1 MITVKIDGAQ
11 AVKAWLAGQQKQ
23 VRFGA
28 ARALTRLA
36 GRVKDAL
43 PAVMEQELDRPTPFS
58 RRGWFVRKATP
69 ATLTAIVQL
78 MERQASYLHWQI
90 AGGVR
95 QAGPKGIKLPGN
107 IQLDTFGNIPRGLIA
122 KLKAA
127 AQTGA
132 LGAAVAR
139 RLGAHGNRRKGAAPL
154 QLFLGRPRGRHW
166 QNAPLGIWRRVP
178 GNPGK
183 LIPVIVFEQ
192 HPAHY
197 RPRFHPQR
205 AAAGIVARH
214 WREEFSA
221 SLADA
226 MRTAR

>member
-1 MITVKIDGAQ
+1 MITVKIDGTQ

-23 VRFGA
+23 VRLGA
-28 ARALTRLA
+28 ARALTRMA

-58 RRGWFVRKATP
+58 KRGWFVRRATP
-69 ATLTAIVQL
+69 STLTATVQL
-78 MERQASYLHWQI
+78 MDRQAAYLRYQI
-90 AGGVR
+90 AGGAR
-95 QAGPKGIKLPGN
+95 QAGPRGIKLPGN
-107 IQLDTFGNIPRGLIA
+107 IVLDTFGNIPRGLIA

-127 AQTGA
+127 AQNGT
-132 LGAAVAR
+132 LGPAVAK
-139 RLGAHGNRRKGAAPL
+139 RLNAHGNRRKGAAPL
-154 QLFLGRPRGRHW
+154 QLFLGRPAGPHW
-166 QNAPLGIWRRVP
+166 RNAPLGIWRRVP

-192 HPAHY
+192 RPAHY
-197 RPRFHPQR
+197 RPRFNPQR

-214 WREEFSA
+214 WRGEFAA